1 MKFVWWVVL
10 NAIGVG
16 AAVWLFGNIT
26 LTAHSDLK
34 NIETLLIVG
43 LIFGIINAVVRPIVN
58 MLALPLII
66 LSLGLG
72 LIITNALML
81 MLTSKVAGSF
91 NLHFH
96 VHGFWTAV
104 GGGIVISIAS
114 VIAHVLLPDGKKN
127 D

>member
-1 MKFVWWVVL
+1 MKFVWWVVI

-16 AAVWLFGNIT
+16 AAVWLFDDIT
-26 LTAHSDLK
+26 LTASSDTK
-34 NIETLLIVG
+34 NVETLLIVG
-43 LIFGIINAVVRPIVN
+43 LIFGIINAVVRPVIN

-66 LSLGLG
+66 FSLGLG

-81 MLTSKVAGSF
+81 LLTSKVAGSF

-104 GGGIVISIAS
+104 WGGIVISIAS
-114 VIAHVLLPDGKKN
+114 MIAHVLLPDGDKN
-127 D
+127 S